1 MASNAPESQVFTFDR
16 ALYRLDAIKKA
27 CYRFLADYN
36 VHIDDHETAVT
47 VTLVERTQ
55 GKPKRFDADQLST
68 EVLDQELR
76 EQVLTET
83 QSMRDLILA
92 QAFSNMPLVDPIGED
107 ADFREDPLNIAHP
120 DRQKG

>member
-1 MASNAPESQVFTFDR
+1 MANDTPESQVFTFDR

-27 CYRFLADYN
+27 CYRFLGDYD
-36 VHIDDHETAVT
+36 VHITEDKTALI
-47 VTLVERTQ
+47 VTLVEKAPER
-55 GKPKRFDADQLST
+55 PKRFDARQLVT

-76 EQVLTET
+76 EQVLSET

-107 ADFREDPLNIAHP
+107 ADFRHDPLNIAHP
-120 DRQKG
+120 DRHKG